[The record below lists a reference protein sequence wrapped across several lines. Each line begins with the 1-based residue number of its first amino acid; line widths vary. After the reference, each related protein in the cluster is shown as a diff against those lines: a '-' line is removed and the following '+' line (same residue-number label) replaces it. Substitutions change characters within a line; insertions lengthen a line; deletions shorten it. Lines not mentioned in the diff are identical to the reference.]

1 MAFSVTVTEIRE
13 DGSEI
18 PVDGELAAALAGPAG
33 QFSLMLAWSARE
45 AGRLDH
51 GDREK
56 AIAESGRELQRRLL
70 EATFAIDSAREE
82 RTGPHQRGGDPA
94 RQRGNRP

>member
-33 QFSLMLAWSARE
+33 QFSSMLAWSEETKTLTRPRKSRSMRSLRKIAKSLSSVVWLMKTC
-45 AGRLDH
+45 AGMDS
-51 GDREK
+51 
-56 AIAESGRELQRRLL
+56 ILQR
-70 EATFAIDSAREE
+70 
-82 RTGPHQRGGDPA
+82 
-94 RQRGNRP
+94 